1 MKNILFILVSL
12 FSLQAFATKARLAS
26 LGNSFHIIDPQ
37 AVYFNPL
44 RLLQFGDLV
53 MIESGVTAAT
63 SSTDNAEGAVFFA
76 VSDNSRMAVSFG
88 NNNDLVQNGRR
99 FTNSILGGAPT
110 YSTPQNM
117 AHTFYGVK
125 NGDKFY
131 SVGLFYSNFDDKL
144 NALTDSSLGFL
155 LGYRNKS
162 FSAFG
167 SYALVNAVEAAAG
180 KKFDGG
186 KAYRLSG
193 RYAIDDTLYALD
205 LGGWL
210 NKSSTSGIEN
220 EAYANRSVSL
230 RMIKSLKKDGNEVF
244 YGFGIVS
251 NTIDC
256 KTKAS
261 ISCSTKFSSLILPVI
276 IGAEVNAL
284 DWLTLR
290 GTITQSLPISTVKDE
305 IGLPVAATSGVT
317 GANGAVSDLTAQP
330 NTTTL
335 ALGAGLKFNKI
346 TIDGSLGTATT
357 QAVNTTALMTQ
368 VGLTYNY

>member
-1 MKNILFILVSL
+1 MKNILFVLVSL

-26 LGNSFHIIDPQ
+26 LGHSFHIVDPQ
-37 AVYFNPL
+37 GVYSNPL
-44 RLLQFGDLV
+44 RLLQFSNLV
-53 MIESGVTAAT
+53 LIESGVTAAT
-63 SSTDNAEGAVFFA
+63 SSTDNAEGAVFFNIND
-76 VSDNSRMAVSFG
+76 SSRMAVSFG

-99 FTNSILGGAPT
+99 FTNSIVGAST
-110 YSTPQNM
+110 YRTPQNM
-117 AHTFYGVK
+117 LHTFYGVK
-125 NGDKFY
+125 DGDKLY
-131 SVGLFYSNFDDKL
+131 SMGLFYSNFNDKL
-144 NALTDSSLGFL
+144 NALTDSSSGFL
-155 LGYRNKS
+155 LGYRNGI

-167 SYALVNAVEAAAG
+167 SYALANAVEAAAG
-180 KKFDGG
+180 KKFDGSG
-186 KAYRLSG
+186 AFRLAG
-193 RYAIDDTLYALD
+193 RYTIDEILYALD
-205 LGGWL
+205 LGGWA
-210 NKSSTSGIEN
+210 NKSSTLGTEN

-244 YGFGIVS
+244 YGLGVIS

-256 KTKAS
+256 KKQAS
-261 ISCSTKFSSLILPVI
+261 ASCTTKFSSLNLPII
-276 IGAEVNAL
+276 IGTEVNAS

-290 GTITQSLPISTVKDE
+290 GAITQSLPISTVKDE

-317 GANGAVSDLTAQP
+317 GASGALSDLAAQP

-335 ALGAGLKFNKI
+335 ALGAGIKFNKI